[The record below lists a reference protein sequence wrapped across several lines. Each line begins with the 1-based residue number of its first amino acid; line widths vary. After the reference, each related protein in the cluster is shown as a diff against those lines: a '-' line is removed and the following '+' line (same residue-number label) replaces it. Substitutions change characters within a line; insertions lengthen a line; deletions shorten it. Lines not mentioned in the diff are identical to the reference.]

1 LRIRV
6 LTINIWN
13 RSGPWESR
21 LPLLRAGIEAL
32 APDVIGVQEVMSDG
46 THSLADALVDGLGYG
61 VAYGEA
67 KPLGGGITFGNAVL
81 SRWPV
86 AVRDVVRLPGA
97 GTDEQ
102 RSLLL
107 TEVTTPSGPLPF
119 LVTHLAWRM
128 HHGFV
133 RESQVEAIAAAIEA
147 QEPMREDRLP
157 LVLVGDFNARPDA
170 AEIRFLTGLQSMNGK
185 SLHLL
190 DAFDVAGDGSGFT
203 FDGRRNPFAAPMNE
217 PPRRIDY
224 VFLRGPDEWHRGRVL
239 EARVVL
245 DDVVDGV
252 AASDHFG
259 VLAVL
264 DLAAPG

>member
-1 LRIRV
+1 MRIRV
-6 LTINIWN
+6 LSINIWN
-13 RSGPWESR
+13 RSGPWDAR
-21 LPLLRAGIEAL
+21 LTLLRAGIEAL
-32 APDVIGVQEVMSDG
+32 APDVIGMQEVMSDG
-46 THSLADALVDGLGYG
+46 THSLADAVVEGLGYQT
-61 VAYGEA
+61 AYAEA

-86 AVRDVVRLPGA
+86 AVREVVKLPGA

-107 TEVTTPSGPLPF
+107 TEVTTPGGPLPF

-133 RESQVEAIAAAIEA
+133 REEQVRAIAAAIA
-147 QEPMREDRLP
+147 RHEPMCEDRLP
-157 LVLVGDFNARPDA
+157 LVLVGDFNARPDSS
-170 AEIRFLTGLQSMNGK
+170 EVRFLTGLQSMDGT

-190 DAFDVAGDGSGFT
+190 DAFDVAGAGAGPT
-203 FDGRRNPFAAPMNE
+203 FDGRTNPFAAPMNE

-224 VFLRGPDEWHRGRVL
+224 VFLRGPDEWHRGSVV